1 MVEMV
6 GVGLAAPQFE
16 GSAVVDGRLVQL
28 SWQQVHEDKT
38 LVLLFDPI
46 EGAAHS
52 PEYLTAVS
60 NAVTRLGKPHAKVA
74 VVWRNDPHG
83 TLAWAN
89 RPRAEGGPGA
99 LAFPLI
105 PDPHCRIFG
114 LYGLLTAGGMPL
126 WGQFLIDPSGTLREV
141 AVSGFPNC
149 AGVDELLRIIQTVS
163 AREAA

>member
-1 MVEMV
+1 MV
-6 GVGLAAPQFE
+6 GVGLAAPQFD
-16 GSAVVDGRLVQL
+16 GSAVVGGHLVQL

-52 PEYLTAVS
+52 PEYLVAVS
-60 NAVTRLGKPHAKVA
+60 NAVTQLGEPHTKVA

-105 PDPHCRIFG
+105 PDPHCHIAG
-114 LYGLLTAGGMPL
+114 LYGLLTAGRMPL
-126 WGQFLIDPSGTLREV
+126 WGQFLIDPSGIIRQV
-141 AVSGFPNC
+141 AVSSFPIC
-149 AGVDELLRIIQTVS
+149 AGVDELLRIIQAVS
-163 AREAA
+163 SREEA